1 MARIKGKDIY
11 LKDDDQIYFGD
22 SQETALWYEDDDL
35 RLNHT
40 ISGVDPTEDYHLT
53 TRFYVDQ
60 EVDTLSGTIPYEH
73 DLLIGLEDD
82 DHLQYP
88 RADGGVGD
96 SRGFTS
102 TVSGIDAT
110 EPYHLMTYQNMLDY
124 LSGFDPTASGGV
136 SASLTNF
143 QYIVDLSSSQT
154 TSTSYVTKLN
164 LTASGIP
171 AGNYRIGWS
180 FEWRQSKTNAS
191 FWARVQDDTATLWEY
206 EASPYVDVAFHYI
219 VTNFYYLTLTSGT
232 HVFDLDYRTSN
243 SSCVSYIRSTKFEF
257 WRIL

>member
-22 SQETALWYEDDDL
+22 NQDAAMWYEDDDL

-40 ISGVDPTEDYHLT
+40 ISGVVPTQDYHLT
-53 TRFYVDQ
+53 PRFYVDQ

-73 DLLIGLEDD
+73 DLLLGLLDD
-82 DHLQYP
+82 DHPQYVP
-88 RADGGVGD
+88 RDG

-102 TVSGIDAT
+102 TVSGVNAT
-110 EPYHLMTYQNMLDY
+110 ENYHLITYEDMINY
-124 LSGFDPTASGGV
+124 LSGEYPTESGIV

-143 QYIVDLSSSQT
+143 QYVVDLSSSQT
-154 TSTSYVTKLN
+154 TSTSYITKLS

-171 AGNYRIGWS
+171 AGNYRLGWS
-180 FEWRQSKTNAS
+180 FEWRQSKTNSS
-191 FWARVQDDTATLWEY
+191 FWARVTDDTVNLWEY

-219 VTNFYYLTLTSGT
+219 VTNFYYITLTSGT
-232 HVFDLDYRTSN
+232 HVFDLDYRTADSA
-243 SSCVSYIRSTKFEF
+243 CVSYIRSAKFEF